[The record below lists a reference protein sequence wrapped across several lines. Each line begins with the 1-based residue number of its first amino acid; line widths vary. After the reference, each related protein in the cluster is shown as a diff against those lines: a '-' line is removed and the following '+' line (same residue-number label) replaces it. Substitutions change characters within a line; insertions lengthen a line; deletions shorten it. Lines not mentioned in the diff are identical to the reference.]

1 MWQSN
6 EHIKMKSDILKCD
19 VVSLQ
24 RGEETRWKV
33 IQLPNVEEIGEKDVG
48 GYKYLGVLERDITMC
63 EEMIRK
69 VKEVYQKR
77 ITLLIKTHLNVKILF
92 LALNTWAI
100 SVKDIVLLSWIGQKR
115 IQKNLIVGLEN
126 S

>member
-6 EHIKMKSDILKCD
+6 EHIKMKFDILKCD

>member
-1 MWQSN
+1 
-6 EHIKMKSDILKCD
+6 
-19 VVSLQ
+19 
-24 RGEETRWKV
+24 
-33 IQLPNVEEIGEKDVG
+33 
-48 GYKYLGVLERDITMC
+48 MC